1 MTAGTSA
8 AGVLALFDTLEP
20 VAPEELVG
28 RWRGAELPTGSR
40 LDGLLTLHR
49 WWGKDV
55 VDPETVHPLL
65 FADRRGV
72 PRPVAPWP
80 APLGLLR
87 RAPGLARTPVARRGF
102 AAVRPLLRARRPG
115 ARVRTVVHRGVGTA
129 AIVYDALP
137 IVDAFRRV
145 DGRTL
150 LGLMDM
156 RGLDEPFA
164 FVLTR
169 DGAAAAR

>member
-1 MTAGTSA
+1 MSTAR
-8 AGVLALFDTLEP
+8 GVLALFDSLDP

-28 RWRGAELPTGSR
+28 RWRGAELPSGSR
-40 LDGLLTLHR
+40 LDGLLPRHG

-55 VDPETVHPLL
+55 VDLETVHPLL

-87 RAPGLARTPVARRGF
+87 RAPWLARTGAARAGF

-115 ARVRTVVHRGVGTA
+115 ARVRAVEHRGVVTA

-137 IVDAFRRV
+137 VIDVFRRAGE
-145 DGRTL
+145 DAL
-150 LGLMDM
+150 LGVMDM

-164 FVLTR
+164 FVLSR
-169 DGAAAAR
+169 RPGSGGAAAR